1 MNEEERKAVEILNTF
16 ELRRKT
22 KNYKEISLED
32 SQSVEILLNL
42 LGKLLKENK
51 YMHNELDKQQT
62 IINKYAK
69 ENELLRKDIEGWKK
83 YCEEIEEEQTEMS
96 NKNCEL
102 EFEVEKLQKE
112 NEELKEK
119 ENKIYKEVQE
129 SLAFEKFLIVKER
142 KPDLFNQ
149 GRFYISQII
158 YDILNDVQ
166 NPEGIHKENK
176 CIQYIDYI
184 PVQRVKD
191 NIEKEIKYHK
201 RNILEIENITML
213 KSKTAKEEAE
223 IEFNKY
229 AIVVLKKILQ
239 ELIEE
244 SGEK

>member
-1 MNEEERKAVEILNTF
+1 MKENSIKEDIKILEKKIEDYEPYKNIEYCSHAGQILQEEHKAIEHILSDYKRALKINEV
-16 ELRRKT
+16 
-22 KNYKEISLED
+22 
-32 SQSVEILLNL
+32 
-42 LGKLLKENK
+42 LLKENK
-51 YMHNELDKQQT
+51 
-62 IINKYAK
+62 
-69 ENELLRKDIEGWKK
+69 
-83 YCEEIEEEQTEMS
+83 
-96 NKNCEL
+96 
-102 EFEVEKLQKE
+102 
-112 NEELKEK
+112 ELKEK

-191 NIEKEIKYHK
+191 KIEKIKQEKKKYG
-201 RNILEIENITML
+201 NCLIEMYEDELVNRDI
-213 KSKTAKEEAE
+213 
-223 IEFNKY
+223 
-229 AIVVLKKILQ
+229 KILQ

-244 SGEK
+244 REEK